1 MSLKTEDDHPP
12 KYLEGNKMRKFI
24 KSKKAE
30 LGIMAAIVILLSVM
44 FAAII
49 GAVIF
54 FSFGEAAH
62 TAQDHT
68 ETFNI
73 VDYTTDETLDLRL
86 LPDGTVTVAV
96 YNSSSGN
103 WTAVPSANVSV
114 TRDIVTVGSGALD
127 ANSTQLRASYYD
139 AGYAI
144 TSNVILYAVIV
155 FGMVALLP
163 LIIIG
168 GIMLRSLG
176 FFSGGGGK
184 AP

>member
-1 MSLKTEDDHPP
+1 MQ
-12 KYLEGNKMRKFI
+12 KFI
-24 KSKKAE
+24 KNRKAA
-30 LGIMAAIVILLSVM
+30 LGLMASIVILLSVM

-62 TAQDHT
+62 TAQEHT
-68 ETFNI
+68 ETFNV
-73 VDYTTDETLDLRL
+73 VDYTTDETLDLRM
-86 LPDGTVTVAV
+86 LPAGTVTVEV

-103 WTAVPSANVSV
+103 WTAVPSVNVSA
-114 TRDIVTVGSGALD
+114 TRDIVTVGLGALD
-127 ANSTQLRASYYD
+127 ANSTQLRASYHD
-139 AGYAI
+139 EGYAI
-144 TSNVILYAVIV
+144 TSSVILYAVIV

-176 FFSGGGGK
+176 FFSSGGGK
-184 AP
+184 GP

>member
-1 MSLKTEDDHPP
+1 
-12 KYLEGNKMRKFI
+12 MRKFLI
-24 KSKKAE
+24 SKKAE
-30 LGIMAAIVILLSVM
+30 LGIMAAIVILLSIM

-49 GAVIF
+49 GAIIF

-73 VDYTTDETLDLRL
+73 VNYTTDETFNLRL
-86 LPDGTVTVAV
+86 LPDGTPTVEV

-103 WTAVPSANVSV
+103 WTAAPSANVSV
-114 TRDIVTVGSGALD
+114 TRTTVTVGSGALD
-127 ANSTQLRASYYD
+127 ANSTQLKASYHD
-139 AGYAI
+139 KGYSV
-144 TSNVILYAVIV
+144 TSSVILYAVIV
-155 FGMVALLP
+155 FAMVALVP

-168 GIMLRSLG
+168 GIMLKSLG
-176 FFSGGGGK
+176 LFGGGGGK

>member
-1 MSLKTEDDHPP
+1 MK
-12 KYLEGNKMRKFI
+12 KFI

-30 LGIMAAIVILLSVM
+30 LGILAAIVILLSVM
-44 FAAII
+44 FAAVI

-73 VDYTTDETLDLRL
+73 VNYTTDETLDLRL
-86 LPDGTVTVAV
+86 LPAGTVTVEV
-96 YNSSSGN
+96 YNSSDGN
-103 WTAVPSANVSV
+103 WTVVSSSYVSV
-114 TRDIVTVGSGALD
+114 TRDIVTVNSSGMD
-127 ANSTQLRASYYD
+127 INSTQLRASYHD
-139 AGYAI
+139 EGYAI
-144 TSNVILYAVIV
+144 TSSVILYAVIV

-176 FFSGGGGK
+176 FFSGGSGK
-184 AP
+184 GP